1 MNAVIFG
8 GSGFLGSHVADAL
21 TETGHKVIIF
31 DLRHSPYLHS
41 DQKMVIGD
49 ILDMDKVFSAV
60 EACDVIYNF
69 AGIADIDECAGK
81 PIETVKYNI
90 LGNSIIL
97 EAARKA
103 KTRRFVFASSVYVYS
118 NTGAFYR
125 SSKQACESFIEDYN
139 KLYGLPYTVLRFG
152 SLYGERADERNSIYK
167 LIKNALLTG
176 KIVYHGT
183 GDEQREYIHVK
194 DAAALSVKILEPEF
208 KNQHVIL
215 TGNLAMEYRDLLE
228 MIREMLGNRVEIVY
242 KEKERDAHYK
252 VTPYAFNP
260 KLGRKLVNNPHIDM
274 GQGLLN
280 CMKEIYEQIHQEK
293 HEEMG
298 WLIHKGGEFEN
309 DRINKTYF

>member
-1 MNAVIFG
+1 MKVVVFG
-8 GSGFLGSHVADAL
+8 GSGFLGSHVADVL
-21 TETGHKVIIF
+21 TETGHKVTIF
-31 DLRHSPYLHS
+31 DIKPSPYLHS
-41 DQKMVIGD
+41 DQKMVVGD
-49 ILDMDKVFSAV
+49 IMDMDKVCNVV
-60 EACDVIYNF
+60 ETCDVVYNF
-69 AGIADIDECAGK
+69 AGVADIDECADK
-81 PIETVKYNI
+81 PIETVKCNV

-103 KTRRFVFASSVYVYS
+103 RIRRFVFASSVYVYS

-125 SSKQACESFIEDYN
+125 SSKQASESFIEDYN
-139 KLYGLPYTVLRFG
+139 RLYGLPYTILRYG

-167 LIKNALLTG
+167 LIKNTFLTG

-194 DAAALSVKILEPEF
+194 DAAALSAKVLEPQFE
-208 KNQHVIL
+208 NQHVIL
-215 TGNLAMEYRDLLE
+215 TGNRAMEYRDLLE

-242 KEKERDAHYK
+242 KERERDAHYK

-260 KLGRKLVNNPHIDM
+260 KIGRKLVNNPHIDM

-298 WLIHKGGEFEN
+298 WLVN
-309 DRINKTYF
+309 QNKDTRK

>member
-1 MNAVIFG
+1 VNWKDLKIVVFG

-21 TETGHKVIIF
+21 TEVGHEVTIF
-31 DLRHSPYLHS
+31 DIRHSPYLHS

-49 ILDMDKVFSAV
+49 IMDMDKVCSVV
-60 EACDVIYNF
+60 EGCDVVYNF
-69 AGIADIDECAGK
+69 AGIADIDECTGK
-81 PIETVKYNI
+81 PIETIKFNI
-90 LGNSIIL
+90 LGNTIIL

-103 KTRRFVFASSVYVYS
+103 KIKRFVFASSVYVYS

-139 KLYGLPYTVLRFG
+139 RLYGLPYTILRYG
-152 SLYGERADERNSIYK
+152 SLYGERADERNSIYR

-194 DAAALSVKILEPEF
+194 DAAALSVKILESEF
-208 KNQHVIL
+208 ENQHVIL
-215 TGNLAMEYRDLLE
+215 TGNRAMEYRALLE
-228 MIREMLGNRVEIVY
+228 MIREMLGNQVEIVY
-242 KEKERDAHYK
+242 KEKKREAHYK
-252 VTPYAFNP
+252 VTPYSFNP
-260 KLGRKLVNNPHIDM
+260 RLGRKLVNNPYIDM

-293 HEEMG
+293 QEKMG
-298 WLIHKGGEFEN
+298 WLVN
-309 DRINKTYF
+309 QNKVAQK